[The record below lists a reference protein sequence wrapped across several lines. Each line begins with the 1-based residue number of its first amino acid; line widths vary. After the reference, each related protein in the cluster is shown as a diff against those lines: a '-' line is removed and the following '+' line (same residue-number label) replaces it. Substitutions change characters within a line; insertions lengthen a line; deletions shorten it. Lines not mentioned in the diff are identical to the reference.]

1 MYLNIKKK
9 LVNKVIHQQD
19 NKLSVED
26 ELVTFRTKWQQEI
39 QQPKV
44 KPTSKQSRPSASP
57 NEVPKYDNYSEED
70 IARNY
75 FNKGII
81 GY

>member
-1 MYLNIKKK
+1 M
-9 LVNKVIHQQD
+9 
-19 NKLSVED
+19 SVED

-81 GY
+81 LDTNFYYSLIASFVIYNNGF